1 MIVLQ
6 KQSQR
11 SHYSPV
17 YQFKKRISTLKYKM
31 EKYASAFSNQ
41 LTDVFSFLKNGL
53 ISFMGEK
60 Q

>member
-1 MIVLQ
+1 
-6 KQSQR
+6 
-11 SHYSPV
+11 
-17 YQFKKRISTLKYKM
+17 M